1 MDKQKVL
8 QWIDEVLKTDGWIES
23 IVRLYPDVVMGESS
37 TEHIDRLVKCGV
49 KNITF
54 TSYGWHLFRIFGLN
68 IRMPFTSQLRTW
80 EYLEKKYGSNR
91 PSPFYW
97 YNPETNVLSEPIM
110 YDCKFNH
117 CWIMLDQI
125 KHFPKLIKWCK
136 DHNKTIGLVA
146 PDKWTGDKQDNDK
159 IYRGLKEV
167 IKYL

>member
-1 MDKQKVL
+1 MDKQKAL

-80 EYLEKKYGSNR
+80 EY
-91 PSPFYW
+91 
-97 YNPETNVLSEPIM
+97 
-110 YDCKFNH
+110 
-117 CWIMLDQI
+117 
-125 KHFPKLIKWCK
+125 
-136 DHNKTIGLVA
+136 VA
-146 PDKWTGDKQDNDK
+146 RQKVYQLMSITK
-159 IYRGLKEV
+159 I
-167 IKYL
+167 